1 MKKDFWP
8 QVKQKLWGK
17 HFWSPSYCIV
27 SVGGASI
34 EVVREYIENQRTP
47 TEEKHV
53 KKSKAISSR
62 RRASP

>member
-1 MKKDFWP
+1 M
-8 QVKQKLWGK
+8 GT
-17 HFWSPSYCIV
+17 SYCIV